1 MQKTDAYE
9 KMTHNRCPLAEHL
22 SAVQTLLNYLEKAQ
36 VLTSELRKKISPKL
50 NKLELGYY
58 HGLPKL
64 HKVN

>member
-1 MQKTDAYE
+1 
-9 KMTHNRCPLAEHL
+9 MTHNRYPLAEHL

-36 VLTSELRKKISPKL
+36 VLSSELRKKISPKL